1 MFKKHLNKLIAA
13 VLALSVLAL
22 ANESAQQ
29 QQSAENS
36 GYTHVPVNISFVPN
50 VGTGGL
56 AGGKTECNVSFNVL
70 GGSLG
75 TLKGAEF
82 GSIVNIEKKDVYG
95 AQMAGIVNVVGNNT
109 AGVQFAGITNVSA
122 RAAHGLQAGGIMN
135 YAGTNSSVLQ
145 LGGIANVSGNNDGA
159 QIAGIANV
167 CRNINGVQ
175 IGGIANVAKKVNGVQ
190 IGLINIAE
198 DINGVPIGLFSY
210 VKSVG
215 LHYQVF
221 VDEIGMTSFAIR
233 NGGEHV
239 YSLLSFGVQGNDVA
253 FAGVFGVGIGG
264 RIPFKEKFF
273 ATTDILAQLLYTDD
287 LRHEDTRFISRFR
300 VGGGWQIKPRLA
312 LIGGFSVNTYLSKE
326 DDGKTL
332 PKYLPDAEKNNTRW
346 KRVWPGA
353 YIGMEF

>member
-1 MFKKHLNKLIAA
+1 MLQKHLYKLITA
-13 VLALSVLAL
+13 VLALSVFAM
-22 ANESAQQ
+22 ASEQAQQ
-29 QQSAENS
+29 PTSENAA
-36 GYTHVPVNISFVPN
+36 YTHVPVNISFVPN

-56 AGGKTECNVSFNVL
+56 AGGKTECNVSFNII

-82 GSIVNIEKKDVYG
+82 GSILNIETKDVYG

-109 AGVQFAGITNVSA
+109 RGVQFAGITNVSA
-122 RAAHGLQAGGIMN
+122 RTTHGFQFAGINN
-135 YAGTNSSVLQ
+135 YAGTNSSVCQ
-145 LGGIANVSGNNDGA
+145 FGGIANVSGNNEGA
-159 QIAGIANV
+159 QVAGIANV
-167 CRNINGVQ
+167 SRDVYGIQ
-175 IGGIANVAKKVNGVQ
+175 ISGIANVAKKVNGVQ

-198 DINGVPIGLFSY
+198 DIDGVPIGLFSY

-239 YSLLSFGVQGNDVA
+239 YSLLSVGVQGNDVG
-253 FAGVFGVGIGG
+253 FAGVFGLGIGG
-264 RIPFKEKFF
+264 RVPFKEKFF
-273 ATTDILAQLLYTDD
+273 ATTDIIAQLLYTEDIG
-287 LRHEDTRFISRFR
+287 HEDTRFISRFR

-312 LIGGFSVNTYLSKE
+312 LIGGFSVNTYLSRE
-326 DDGKTL
+326 DAGKTL
-332 PKYLPDAEKNNTRW
+332 PKYLPAAEKNNTRW

-353 YIGMEF
+353 YVGMEF